1 MHHNSS
7 AAIDIVHLR
16 EPGLA
21 PSLGV
26 VEIHEEGEDA
36 RPLRR
41 PHRRVL
47 VRVRARVRA
56 RVRVWARVRARVRVR
71 VRVRVRSGAT
81 SQKASSGRMEE
92 RASPAPSRTWP
103 GVG

>member
-1 MHHNSS
+1 MVQRRVVVPVVGVHRLGVEGRRPQHRRARSRLHHNSS
-7 AAIDIVHLR
+7 AAIDIGHLR

-36 RPLRR
+36 RPLWR

-56 RVRVWARVRARVRVR
+56 RVRVWARVRARLRLR
-71 VRVRVRSGAT
+71 HYL
-81 SQKASSGRMEE
+81 
-92 RASPAPSRTWP
+92 P
-103 GVG
+103 